1 MNTTRMDTQHASA
14 SEDSLAVVATTMKAR
29 GKPIRLRLPL
39 QLWTGK
45 VYTSWKQEVWKV
57 EVADAQEARR
67 LRGVLEKLFTALG
80 RAGGVEVV
88 ERQLDALLAFQP
100 ETAAAAGDQ

>member
-14 SEDSLAVVATTMKAR
+14 SESSLAAVAQVMKER
-29 GKPIRLRLPL
+29 DRPIRIRLPL

-45 VYTSWKQEVWKV
+45 DYKSWQQEVWKV
-57 EVADAQEARR
+57 EVRDIEEAKR

-80 RAGGVEVV
+80 RAGGVDVV

-100 ETAAAAGDQ
+100 ETAAAGDK